1 MFNLSEAI
9 LKESSPESRYKNQSR
24 KELIKKTGKKKE
36 KNGRGNPIKRTVPLK
51 KQKETSKTSN

>member
-24 KELIKKTGKKKE
+24 KELIKKPVKTRE
-36 KNGRGNPIKRTVPLK
+36 KWKGEPDQTDGAT
-51 KQKETSKTSN
+51 